1 VKSLGSGQA
10 SKDSLQQ
17 RLDTQIL
24 RLKELE
30 VRAKDEQRF
39 YTAMVLKD
47 SWKLMR
53 VIRSGM
59 TISE

>member
-1 VKSLGSGQA
+1 
-10 SKDSLQQ
+10 LQQ

-47 SWKLMR
+47 SWKLMK

>member
-1 VKSLGSGQA
+1 MKSLGSGQA
-10 SKDSLQQ
+10 AKDSLQQ
-17 RLDTQIL
+17 RLDIQIL

-30 VRAKDEQRF
+30 VRAMDERRL

-47 SWKLMR
+47 SWKLMK

-59 TISE
+59 LFSE